1 MNKLEKLIAYLY
13 IFLLPVDLIQLTK
26 KYLYSMGTSA
36 SFYLHIIGMLLLFLS
51 ICKNGNIKGGKI
63 IKANKK
69 VFNLLVMT
77 VILLTLSSLIMA
89 LGLHEKLGILINRDT
104 YIASIPC
111 IVYNLQIIMIIAYN
125 IYIFKNISPG
135 RIIKI
140 VYYSIVFIIVVGLLQ
155 VVISITKNDLI
166 VKLFS
171 FTDMLGQFG
180 KNYTLAS
187 GRVNLLTME
196 ASGAG
201 VFINIFVIP
210 FIITAFTYKLID
222 RKKLVILLI
231 GLIPI
236 AVFSSSSTMI
246 IGILVNFVFITIWY
260 IRESPK
266 KVLGVLSFDTLIITI
281 GGFMYKD
288 KLNELLYLGV
298 YKLTDA
304 DNLSTLHRFSSIFTD
319 MMAFMK
325 YPILGVG
332 NGIQGFFYIKFLPTW
347 AFKSLE
353 SSAYYYYRTRW
364 PGSGA
369 FIPTYLSGYGILG
382 VFALVFLLISM
393 YKSIKKVKGTQY
405 EWFYTWSLLS
415 IIVFIPLAVVSVGIY
430 GEYFLVFILTFSF
443 LSISKEGSDKY
454 IINYNSEV

>member
-13 IFLLPVDLIQLTK
+13 IFLLPVDLVQITK

-36 SFYLHIIGMLLLFLS
+36 SFYLHIIGILLLFLS
-51 ICKNGNIKGGKI
+51 LCKNGRIQGGNI

-69 VFNLLVMT
+69 VFNLLVMI

-89 LGLHEKLGILINRDT
+89 LALHEQLGILANRDT
-104 YIASIPC
+104 YIAGIPC
-111 IVYNLQIIMIIAYN
+111 IVYSIQIIAVIAYN

-140 VYYSIVFIIVVGLLQ
+140 IYYSIVFIIIAGLLQ
-155 VVISITKNDLI
+155 VIISITKNSSIADLF
-166 VKLFS
+166 V

-201 VFINIFVIP
+201 AFINIFVIP
-210 FIITAFTYKLID
+210 FITVAFAYRLIE
-222 RKKLVILLI
+222 RKKLIVLLI
-231 GLIPI
+231 SLIPI
-236 AVFSSSSTMI
+236 AVFSSSSTML
-246 IGILVNFVFITIWY
+246 IGILVNFIFITVWY
-260 IRESPK
+260 IRKNPD
-266 KVLGVLSFDTLIITI
+266 KVIAVLSFQAFIII
-281 GGFMYKD
+281 ICAFMYKD
-288 KLNELLYLGV
+288 KLNELLYLGF
-298 YKLTDA
+298 YKIA
-304 DNLSTLHRFSSIFTD
+304 DGKDLSTIHRFSSIYTD
-319 MMAFMK
+319 MMAFLK
-325 YPILGVG
+325 YPVLGVG
-332 NGIQGFFYIKFLPTW
+332 NGIQGFFYIKYLPNW

-382 VFALVFLLISM
+382 VFALIILLISM
-393 YKSIKKVKGTQY
+393 YKSLKKFKDTQY
-405 EWFYTWSLLS
+405 EHFYSWSLLS
-415 IIVFIPLAVVSVGIY
+415 IVAFIPLALVSVGIY
-430 GEYFLVFILTFSF
+430 GEYYFLFILTFSF
-443 LSISKEGSDKY
+443 LAINKENSDQHNF
-454 IINYNSEV
+454 NYNSEV